1 MIECCGVA
9 FGGRWGQGK
18 LMMMIIMYSTMVG
31 VGVGLLQVDPGYEVV
46 VEWEGGQM
54 SRAEG
59 WKVDKYA
66 SVAIIFF

>member
-1 MIECCGVA
+1 
-9 FGGRWGQGK
+9 
-18 LMMMIIMYSTMVG
+18 MMMIIMYSTMVG

-59 WKVDKYA
+59 WKVDKYT